1 MTPFEAWHGRKPS
14 VGHLR
19 IFGCTTSVK
28 IAGPNL
34 SKLSDRSKKM
44 VFIGYEIGTK
54 GYRLCDPS
62 TAKLMMS
69 RDVVFAKNEPWS
81 WDSIVDS
88 AVQQPD
94 SFIVEYEMS
103 DQNLTTAGTAVE
115 QQQHDADQVQQGP
128 ADDVDGVND
137 DVSSPNS
144 QHTPE
149 PAQAHNH
156 GWATPPSQ
164 YSDSSTEG
172 SVRFRTVTDLLDS
185 TDEVLDYEYSGV
197 CMLGADEPR
206 DVEQALEEK
215 Y

>member
-88 AVQQPD
+88 VVQQPD